1 MTKFYDEVVIDTVV
15 WVGAKSERDN
25 YYEKSNNIINAFLNK
40 KIKKVIITD
49 YVLIETIN
57 FLLRKSGFE
66 FTYDVLNSIT
76 ESGKIKIRYSD
87 EIFLT
92 KIKEIFEK
100 YKNLSLTDC
109 SIVALMEERKIKYLF
124 SFDSGF
130 DKVKGIIRK
139 ETT

>member
-1 MTKFYDEVVIDTVV
+1 MTEFYDEVVIDTVV

-25 YYEKSNNIINAFLNK
+25 YHKKSNNIINAFLNK
-40 KIKKVIITD
+40 KIKKVFITD
-49 YVLIETIN
+49 YILIETIN

-66 FTYDVLNSIT
+66 FAHDVLNSIT
-76 ESGKIKIRYSD
+76 KSNKIKIRYSD
-87 EIFLT
+87 EIFLI

-139 ETT
+139 ETI

>member
-76 ESGKIKIRYSD
+76 ESGKIEIRYSD

>member
-1 MTKFYDEVVIDTVV
+1 MTEFYDEVVIDTVV

-76 ESGKIKIRYSD
+76 ESGKIEIRYSD

>member
-1 MTKFYDEVVIDTVV
+1 MTEFYNEVVIDTVI

-49 YVLIETIN
+49 YILIETIN

-66 FTYDVLNSIT
+66 FAYDVLNSIT
-76 ESGKIKIRYSD
+76 KSSKIEIRYSD

-139 ETT
+139 ETI